1 MMAFTNKE
9 SCWPLTSFLMFYF
22 SLVNL
27 LISNSVMF
35 SSSQHED
42 KVLARE
48 RWEMDKQEIVGGF
61 ITCLWKPHQLY
72 RQGQSA
78 SPVINQPLIL
88 KFTGVMPCSAWSNLY
103 FKSSSYINFTFKPFA
118 LRSCDHFYGALV
130 RHSYNAL
137 SLCHTIVLRYPEPNP
152 NSF

>member
-22 SLVNL
+22 SLVYL

-35 SSSQHED
+35 SSSKHED

-61 ITCLWKPHQLY
+61 ITWPRKPHQLFTCY
-72 RQGQSA
+72 Y
-78 SPVINQPLIL
+78 QPLIL

-130 RHSYNAL
+130 RHRYNAL
-137 SLCHTIVLRYPEPNP
+137 SLCHAIVLRYPQPNP